1 MHLKKIGLD
10 VSDVAGCSSIHF
22 QKYPLFFGTDYLTIT
37 EIASDLGVTINS
49 SDIFNTVTTC
59 HWLDYY
65 LGWPIFLYKQGFFYL
80 AVVISFSG
88 RDNSNSDPILYRV
101 RWL

>member
-1 MHLKKIGLD
+1 MLQ
-10 VSDVAGCSSIHF
+10 VAAAYIFKSIR
-22 QKYPLFFGTDYLTIT
+22 YFFGTDYLTIT

-65 LGWPIFLYKQGFFYL
+65 LGWPMFLYKQGFFYL

-88 RDNSNSDPILYRV
+88 RDNSKSDPNLYRV
-101 RWL
+101 RRL